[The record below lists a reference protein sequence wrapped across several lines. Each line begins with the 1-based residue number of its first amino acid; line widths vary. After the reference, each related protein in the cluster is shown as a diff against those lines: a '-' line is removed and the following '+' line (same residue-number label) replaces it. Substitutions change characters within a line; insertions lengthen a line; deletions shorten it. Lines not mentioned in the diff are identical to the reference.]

1 MYLLTELDFTNRNN
15 KKYIIY
21 ILKYIN
27 IMNEYDVIVV
37 GGGHAGLEAAYA
49 VDRIGL
55 SCALVTLRKQS
66 IGQMSCNPA
75 IGGLGKSHIV
85 REIDAMGGLM
95 PIATDMSGIQYRT
108 LNTRKGDA
116 VQALRVQCDRKLYKQ
131 AAQKIIKK
139 TNIEIIEGEVED
151 LVVEG
156 KKVKGVVTNKNIVK
170 GKRTILTTG
179 TFLNGRMYTGEEIE
193 IGGRSGDLSSIPLS
207 KKLYQL
213 NIPMGRLKT
222 GTPPRIKLSSIN
234 INLMEE
240 QPGERPTPWMSLN
253 ERPKKHQKQLSC
265 FITRTNKTTHEI
277 IKKNTHLSA
286 MYSGNIVGI
295 GPRYCPS
302 IEDKVNRFKNKEGHQ
317 IFIEPE
323 GINKDLIYPNGV
335 STSLPKDIQL
345 EFIQSIR
352 GMRNAIITEY
362 GYAVE
367 YDFIDPR
374 IIKPTLEAKFL
385 QGFYLAGQINGTTG
399 YEEAAAQGLIAG
411 INAANSIKK
420 KDEFILERD
429 EAYIG
434 VLINDLTNHGITEPY
449 RMFTSRA
456 EHRLLLSQ
464 NNAEQRLLL
473 KAHNLG
479 LISNKRKEEFLL
491 KEKKYKK
498 FFNSILKK
506 TKTKTFIDNKNKTK
520 HLKENKNLYQL
531 LSRPDV
537 NPNRLYKPKK
547 HEKSLYD
554 RSVVEIKYKGYIEK
568 QLREIKKT
576 KKQNNKKIPKSFD
589 YNSIEG
595 LSNEVKEKLH
605 QNKPRTIGDANI
617 IEGITPAAINLILIY
632 LKKAEL
638 LEQNA

>member
-1 MYLLTELDFTNRNN
+1 MN
-15 KKYIIY
+15 K
-21 ILKYIN
+21 
-27 IMNEYDVIVV
+27 YDVVVV
-37 GGGHAGLEAAYA
+37 GGGHAGLEAAYV

-55 SCALVTLRKQS
+55 SCALVTFKKKS

-95 PIATDMSGIQYRT
+95 SRATDMSGIQYRT

-131 AAQKIIKK
+131 ATQKIIKN
-139 TNIEIIEGEVED
+139 TNIEVIEGEVKD

-156 KKVKGVVTNKNIVK
+156 NKVKGVMTNNNTVL

-179 TFLNGRMYTGEEIE
+179 TFLNGKMYAGEEVE
-193 IGGRSGDLSSIPLS
+193 IGGRSGDPSSIPLS

-222 GTPPRIKLSSIN
+222 GTPPRIKLSSID
-234 INLMEE
+234 INKMEE
-240 QPGERPTPWMSLN
+240 QPGEKPTPWMSLYK
-253 ERPKKHQKQLSC
+253 RPKKHQKQLSC
-265 FITRTNKTTHEI
+265 YITRTNKTTHNI
-277 IKKNTHLSA
+277 IEQNTHLSA

-323 GINKDLIYPNGV
+323 GINKDLVYPNGV
-335 STSLPKDIQL
+335 STSLPKKIQDD
-345 EFIQSIR
+345 FIKSIN
-352 GMRNAIITEY
+352 GMRDAVITEY

-374 IIKPTLEAKFL
+374 SIKPTMETKFL
-385 QGFYLAGQINGTTG
+385 DNFYLAGQINGTTG
-399 YEEAAAQGLIAG
+399 YEEAAAQGLMAG

-420 KDEFILERD
+420 REEFVLERS

-473 KAHNLG
+473 KAHKQG
-479 LISNKRKEEFLL
+479 LISEKRKEEYLL
-491 KEKKYKK
+491 KEERYKK
-498 FFNSILKK
+498 FFNTSLRK
-506 TKTKTFIDNKNKTK
+506 TKVNTFVDNNNNTNK
-520 HLKENKNLYQL
+520 LKESKSLYQL

-537 NPNRLYKPKK
+537 NTNKLYKPNKK
-547 HEKSLYD
+547 EKSLYE

-576 KKQNNKKIPKSFD
+576 KKQNNKKIPTTFD
-589 YNSIEG
+589 YCSVEG
-595 LSNEVKEKLH
+595 LSNEVKEKLNH
-605 QNKPRTIGDANI
+605 HKPRTIGDANI
-617 IEGITPAAINLILIY
+617 IEGVTPAAINLILIY

>member
-1 MYLLTELDFTNRNN
+1 MN
-15 KKYIIY
+15 K
-21 ILKYIN
+21 
-27 IMNEYDVIVV
+27 YDVVVV

-55 SCALVTLRKQS
+55 SCALVTFKRKS

-95 PIATDMSGIQYRT
+95 SRATDMSGIQYRT

-116 VQALRVQCDRKLYKQ
+116 VQALRVQCDRKLYKK
-131 AAQKIIKK
+131 ATQKIIKN
-139 TNIEIIEGEVED
+139 TNIEVIEGEVKD

-156 KKVKGVVTNKNIVK
+156 NKVKGVITNNNTVM

-179 TFLNGRMYTGEEIE
+179 TFLNGKMYAGEDVE
-193 IGGRSGDLSSIPLS
+193 IGGRSGDPSSIPLS

-234 INLMEE
+234 INEMEE
-240 QPGERPTPWMSLN
+240 QPGEKPTPWMSLYK
-253 ERPKKHQKQLSC
+253 RPKKHQKQLSC
-265 FITRTNKTTHEI
+265 YITRTNKTTHKI
-277 IKKNTHLSA
+277 IEQNTHLSA
-286 MYSGNIVGI
+286 MYSGNIIGI

-323 GINKDLIYPNGV
+323 GIDKDLVYPNGV
-335 STSLPKDIQL
+335 STSLPKKIQE
-345 EFIQSIR
+345 EFIQSIN
-352 GMRNAIITEY
+352 GMKDAVITEY

-374 IIKPTLEAKFL
+374 SIKPTLETKFL
-385 QGFYLAGQINGTTG
+385 ENFYLAGQINGTTG
-399 YEEAAAQGLIAG
+399 YEEAAAQGLMAG

-420 KDEFILERD
+420 REEFVLERS

-434 VLINDLTNHGITEPY
+434 VLLNDLTNHGITEPY

-473 KAHNLG
+473 KAHKLG
-479 LISNKRKEEFLL
+479 LISDKRKEQYLSRE
-491 KEKKYKK
+491 EKYKV
-498 FFNSILKK
+498 FFNTNLKK
-506 TKTKTFIDNKNKTK
+506 TKVNMFIDNNNNTNKLNESK
-520 HLKENKNLYQL
+520 SLHQL

-537 NPNRLYKPKK
+537 DPNKLYKPSKK
-547 HEKSLYD
+547 EKSLYE
-554 RSVVEIKYKGYIEK
+554 RSIVEIKYKGYIEK

-576 KKQNNKKIPKSFD
+576 KKQNNKKIPTTFNYCSVD
-589 YNSIEG
+589 G
-595 LSNEVKEKLH
+595 LSNEVKEKLNH
-605 QNKPRTIGDANI
+605 QKPRTIGDASI
-617 IEGITPAAINLILIY
+617 IEGVTPAAINLILIY
-632 LKKAEL
+632 LKKAEM

>member
-1 MYLLTELDFTNRNN
+1 MN
-15 KKYIIY
+15 K
-21 ILKYIN
+21 
-27 IMNEYDVIVV
+27 YDVVVV

-55 SCALVTLRKQS
+55 SCALVTFKRKS

-95 PIATDMSGIQYRT
+95 SRATDMSGIQYRT

-116 VQALRVQCDRKLYKQ
+116 VQALRVQCDRKLYKK
-131 AAQKIIKK
+131 ATQKIIKN
-139 TNIEIIEGEVED
+139 TNIEVIEGEVKD

-156 KKVKGVVTNKNIVK
+156 NKVKGVITNNNTVM

-179 TFLNGRMYTGEEIE
+179 TFLNGKMYAGEDVE
-193 IGGRSGDLSSIPLS
+193 IGGRLGDPSSIPLS

-234 INLMEE
+234 INEMEE
-240 QPGERPTPWMSLN
+240 QPGEKPTPWMSLYK
-253 ERPKKHQKQLSC
+253 RPKKHQKQLSC
-265 FITRTNKTTHEI
+265 YITRTNKTTHKI
-277 IKKNTHLSA
+277 IEQNTHLSA
-286 MYSGNIVGI
+286 MYSGNIIGI

-323 GINKDLIYPNGV
+323 GVDKDLVYPNGV
-335 STSLPKDIQL
+335 STSLPKKIQE
-345 EFIQSIR
+345 EFIQSIN
-352 GMRNAIITEY
+352 GMKDAVITEY

-374 IIKPTLEAKFL
+374 SIKPTLETKFL
-385 QGFYLAGQINGTTG
+385 ENFYLAGQINGTTG
-399 YEEAAAQGLIAG
+399 YEEAAAQGLMAG

-420 KDEFILERD
+420 REEFVLERS

-434 VLINDLTNHGITEPY
+434 VLLNDLTNHGITEPY

-473 KAHNLG
+473 KAHKLG
-479 LISNKRKEEFLL
+479 LISDKRKEQYLL
-491 KEKKYKK
+491 REEKYKV
-498 FFNSILKK
+498 FFNTNLRK
-506 TKTKTFIDNKNKTK
+506 TKVNMFIDNNNNTK
-520 HLKENKNLYQL
+520 KLNESKSLHQL

-537 NPNRLYKPKK
+537 DPNKLYKPSTK
-547 HEKSLYD
+547 EKSLYE

-576 KKQNNKKIPKSFD
+576 KKQNNKKIPTTFNYCSVD
-589 YNSIEG
+589 G
-595 LSNEVKEKLH
+595 LSNEVKEKLNH
-605 QNKPRTIGDANI
+605 QKPRTIGDASI
-617 IEGITPAAINLILIY
+617 IEGVTPAAINLILIY
-632 LKKAEL
+632 LKKAEM

>member
-1 MYLLTELDFTNRNN
+1 MN
-15 KKYIIY
+15 K
-21 ILKYIN
+21 
-27 IMNEYDVIVV
+27 YDVVVV

-55 SCALVTLRKQS
+55 SCALVTFKRKS

-95 PIATDMSGIQYRT
+95 SKATDMSGIQYRT

-116 VQALRVQCDRKLYKQ
+116 VQALRVQCDRKLYKK
-131 AAQKIIKK
+131 ATQKIIKN
-139 TNIEIIEGEVED
+139 TNIEVIEGEVKD

-156 KKVKGVVTNKNIVK
+156 NKVKGVITNNNTVM

-179 TFLNGRMYTGEEIE
+179 TFLNGKMYAGEDVE
-193 IGGRSGDLSSIPLS
+193 IGGRSGDPSSIPLS

-234 INLMEE
+234 INEMEE
-240 QPGERPTPWMSLN
+240 QPGEKPTPWMSLYK
-253 ERPKKHQKQLSC
+253 RPKKHQKQLSC
-265 FITRTNKTTHEI
+265 YITRTNKTTHKI
-277 IKKNTHLSA
+277 IEQNTHLSA
-286 MYSGNIVGI
+286 MYSGNIIGI

-323 GINKDLIYPNGV
+323 GIDKDLVYPNGV
-335 STSLPKDIQL
+335 STSLPKKIQE
-345 EFIQSIR
+345 EFIQSIN
-352 GMRNAIITEY
+352 GMKDAVITEY

-374 IIKPTLEAKFL
+374 SIKPTLETKFL
-385 QGFYLAGQINGTTG
+385 ENFYLAGQINGTTG
-399 YEEAAAQGLIAG
+399 YEEAAAQGLMAG

-420 KDEFILERD
+420 REEFVLERS

-434 VLINDLTNHGITEPY
+434 VLLNDLTNHGITEPY

-473 KAHNLG
+473 KAHKLG
-479 LISNKRKEEFLL
+479 LISDKRKEQYLL
-491 KEKKYKK
+491 REEKYKV
-498 FFNSILKK
+498 FFNTSLKK
-506 TKTKTFIDNKNKTK
+506 TKVNMFIDNNNNTNKLNESK
-520 HLKENKNLYQL
+520 SLHQL

-537 NPNRLYKPKK
+537 DPKKLYKPSKK
-547 HEKSLYD
+547 EKSLYE
-554 RSVVEIKYKGYIEK
+554 RSIVEIKYKGYIEK

-576 KKQNNKKIPKSFD
+576 KKQNNKKIPTTFNYCSVD
-589 YNSIEG
+589 G
-595 LSNEVKEKLH
+595 LSNEVKEKLNH
-605 QNKPRTIGDANI
+605 QKPRTIGDASI
-617 IEGITPAAINLILIY
+617 IEGVTPAAINLILIY
-632 LKKAEL
+632 LKKAEM
-638 LEQNA
+638 LEQNARKPA

>member
-1 MYLLTELDFTNRNN
+1 MN
-15 KKYIIY
+15 K
-21 ILKYIN
+21 
-27 IMNEYDVIVV
+27 YDVVVV

-55 SCALVTLRKQS
+55 SCALVTFKKKS

-95 PIATDMSGIQYRT
+95 PKATDMSGIQYRT

-116 VQALRVQCDRKLYKQ
+116 VQALRVQCDRRLYKR
-131 AAQKIIKK
+131 ATQKIIKN
-139 TNIEIIEGEVED
+139 TNINIIEGEVRD
-151 LVVEG
+151 LIVEG
-156 KKVKGVVTNKNIVK
+156 NKVKGIKTNNNTVF

-179 TFLNGRMYTGEEIE
+179 TFLNGKMYSGEEVE
-193 IGGRSGDLSSIPLS
+193 VGGRSGDPSSIPLS
-207 KKLYQL
+207 QKLYQL

-234 INLMEE
+234 INEMEE
-240 QPGERPTPWMSLN
+240 QPGEKPTPWMSLYQ
-253 ERPKKHQKQLSC
+253 RPKKHQKQLSC
-265 FITRTNKTTHEI
+265 YITRTNKITHKI
-277 IKKNTHLSA
+277 IEQNTHLSA

-302 IEDKVNRFKNKEGHQ
+302 IEDKINRFKNKNGHQ

-323 GINKDLIYPNGV
+323 GIGKDLVYPNGV
-335 STSLPKDIQL
+335 STSLPKKIQE
-345 EFIQSIR
+345 EFIQSIN
-352 GMRNAIITEY
+352 GMKDAIITEY

-374 IIKPTLEAKFL
+374 SIKPTLETKFL
-385 QGFYLAGQINGTTG
+385 ENFYLAGQINGTTG
-399 YEEAAAQGLIAG
+399 YEEAAAQGLMAG

-420 KDEFILERD
+420 GEEFILERS

-434 VLINDLTNHGITEPY
+434 VLLNDLTNHGITEPY

-473 KAHNLG
+473 KAHKQG
-479 LISNKRKEEFLL
+479 LISEKRKEEYLL
-491 KEKKYKK
+491 KEERYKK
-498 FFNSILKK
+498 FFNTSLRKIKVN
-506 TKTKTFIDNKNKTK
+506 TFIDNNNNTNK
-520 HLKENKNLYQL
+520 LKESKSLYQL

-537 NPNRLYKPKK
+537 NTNKLYKPNKK
-547 HEKSLYD
+547 EKSLYE

-576 KKQNNKKIPKSFD
+576 KKQNNKTIPTNFD
-589 YNSIEG
+589 YYSVDG
-595 LSNEVKEKLH
+595 LSNEVKEKLNH
-605 QNKPRTIGDANI
+605 HKPRTIGDAGV
-617 IEGITPAAINLILIY
+617 IEGVTPAAINLILIY

>member
-1 MYLLTELDFTNRNN
+1 MN
-15 KKYIIY
+15 K
-21 ILKYIN
+21 
-27 IMNEYDVIVV
+27 YDVVVV

-55 SCALVTLRKQS
+55 SCALVTFKRKS

-95 PIATDMSGIQYRT
+95 SRATDMSGIQYRT

-131 AAQKIIKK
+131 AAQKIIKN
-139 TNIEIIEGEVED
+139 TNIEVIEGEVKD

-156 KKVKGVVTNKNIVK
+156 NKVKGVITNNSKVL

-179 TFLNGRMYTGEEIE
+179 TFLNGKMYAGEEVE
-193 IGGRSGDLSSIPLS
+193 TGGRSGDPSSIPLS

-222 GTPPRIKLSSIN
+222 GTPPRIKLSSID
-234 INLMEE
+234 INKMEE
-240 QPGERPTPWMSLN
+240 QPGEKPTPWMSLYK
-253 ERPKKHQKQLSC
+253 RPKKHQKQLSC
-265 FITRTNKTTHEI
+265 YITRTNKTTHNI
-277 IKKNTHLSA
+277 IEQNTHLSA

-323 GINKDLIYPNGV
+323 GINKDLVYPNGV
-335 STSLPKDIQL
+335 STSLPKKIQD
-345 EFIQSIR
+345 EFIRSIN
-352 GMRNAIITEY
+352 GMKDAVITEY

-374 IIKPTLEAKFL
+374 SIKPTMETKFL
-385 QGFYLAGQINGTTG
+385 DNFYLAGQINGTTG
-399 YEEAAAQGLIAG
+399 YEEAAAQGLMAG

-420 KDEFILERD
+420 REEFVLERS

-473 KAHNLG
+473 KAHKQG
-479 LISNKRKEEFLL
+479 LISEKRKEEYLL
-491 KEKKYKK
+491 KEERYKN
-498 FFNSILKK
+498 FFNSNLKK
-506 TKTKTFIDNKNKTK
+506 IKVNTFVDNNNNTNKLSESK
-520 HLKENKNLYQL
+520 SLYQL

-537 NPNRLYKPKK
+537 NPNKLYKPNKK
-547 HEKSLYD
+547 DKNLYE

-576 KKQNNKKIPKSFD
+576 KKQNNKKIPSTFD
-589 YNSIEG
+589 YCSVEG
-595 LSNEVKEKLH
+595 LSNEVKEKLNH
-605 QNKPRTIGDANI
+605 RKPRTIGDANI
-617 IEGITPAAINLILIY
+617 IEGVTPAAINLILIY

>member
-1 MYLLTELDFTNRNN
+1 MN
-15 KKYIIY
+15 K
-21 ILKYIN
+21 
-27 IMNEYDVIVV
+27 YDVVVV

-55 SCALVTLRKQS
+55 SCALVTFKKKS

-95 PIATDMSGIQYRT
+95 SRATDMSGIQYRT

-131 AAQKIIKK
+131 ATQKIIKN
-139 TNIEIIEGEVED
+139 TNIEVIEGEVKD

-156 KKVKGVVTNKNIVK
+156 NKVKGVMTNNNTVL

-179 TFLNGRMYTGEEIE
+179 TFLNGKMYAGEEVE
-193 IGGRSGDLSSIPLS
+193 IGGRSGDPSSIPLS

-222 GTPPRIKLSSIN
+222 GTPPRIKLSSID
-234 INLMEE
+234 INKMEE
-240 QPGERPTPWMSLN
+240 QPGEKPTPWMSLYK
-253 ERPKKHQKQLSC
+253 RPKKHQKQLSC
-265 FITRTNKTTHEI
+265 YITRTNKTTHNI
-277 IKKNTHLSA
+277 IEQNTHLSA

-323 GINKDLIYPNGV
+323 GINKDLVYPNGV
-335 STSLPKDIQL
+335 STSLPKKIQDD
-345 EFIQSIR
+345 FIKSIN
-352 GMRNAIITEY
+352 GMRDAVITEY

-374 IIKPTLEAKFL
+374 SIKPTMETKFL
-385 QGFYLAGQINGTTG
+385 DNFYLAGQINGTTG
-399 YEEAAAQGLIAG
+399 YEEAAAQGLMAG

-420 KDEFILERD
+420 REEFVLERS

-473 KAHNLG
+473 KAHKQG
-479 LISNKRKEEFLL
+479 LISEKRKEEYLL
-491 KEKKYKK
+491 KEERYKK
-498 FFNSILKK
+498 FFNTSLRKIKVN
-506 TKTKTFIDNKNKTK
+506 TFVDNNNNTNK
-520 HLKENKNLYQL
+520 LKESKSLYQL

-537 NPNRLYKPKK
+537 NTNKLYKPNKK
-547 HEKSLYD
+547 EKSLYE

-576 KKQNNKKIPKSFD
+576 KKQNNKKIPTTFD
-589 YNSIEG
+589 YCSVEG
-595 LSNEVKEKLH
+595 LSNEVKEKLNH
-605 QNKPRTIGDANI
+605 HKPRTIGDANI
-617 IEGITPAAINLILIY
+617 IEGVTPAAINLILIY